1 MENSFVACVTGRD
14 EHNIISAVMAKKN
27 HAYKAVCNISN
38 VAISSIINQV
48 KDIDSVF
55 STESLAFGEII
66 KYCRKGD
73 ILSVTPVPYID
84 AETIKIKISKKI
96 ALLDK
101 PLSKVKFPTGMIV
114 GAIFRDDEVIIPHG
128 DDKIKMDD
136 IVIVFV
142 LPQSKKLVEKLF
154 A

>member
-1 MENSFVACVTGRD
+1 MENSFVVCVTGKD
-14 EHNIISAVMAKKN
+14 EHNIISAVLAKKN

-73 ILSVTPVPYID
+73 ILSVTPIPYID

-96 ALLDK
+96 ALLNK
-101 PLSKVKFPTGMIV
+101 PLQKVKFPSGMII
-114 GAIFRDDEVIIPHG
+114 GAIYRNEEVIIPRGEDMIMMG
-128 DDKIKMDD
+128 DI
-136 IVIVFV
+136 IIVFV
-142 LPQSKKLVEKLF
+142 LPQSKKLVEKMF
-154 A
+154 T

>member
-1 MENSFVACVTGRD
+1 
-14 EHNIISAVMAKKN
+14 
-27 HAYKAVCNISN
+27 
-38 VAISSIINQV
+38 
-48 KDIDSVF
+48 
-55 STESLAFGEII
+55 
-66 KYCRKGD
+66 
-73 ILSVTPVPYID
+73 
-84 AETIKIKISKKI
+84 
-96 ALLDK
+96 
-101 PLSKVKFPTGMIV
+101 MIV